1 MKQSM
6 SNYIIFI
13 LKFMARLGKDITE
26 TDEFK

>member
-1 MKQSM
+1 MKESM